1 MSVPEIDNSSAGDIS
16 VSETISNIE
25 PHSISLYSDDLAPV
39 PVAKRTWGTWNY
51 AALWISMS
59 LCIPTYM
66 LASSL
71 IEGGMNW
78 WQAIL
83 TIFLGNTVVLLP
95 MILNGHAGA
104 KYGIPFPVFARA
116 SFGTKGAN
124 IPAMLRAIVACG
136 WFGIQT
142 WIGGFA
148 IFQMLRLWIPALAT
162 LPQIFPANWGLETGP
177 AICFLLFWFLN
188 MYVVWLG
195 VESIRKLL
203 VFKAFF
209 LPVAAL
215 ALLFWA
221 INAGNGLGPILEQP
235 SKFTSTAA
243 FFAFFFPALTGMVG
257 FWATLSLNIP
267 DFTRYAISQKA
278 QVTGQIIGLPPSMTL
293 FSFIGVVVT
302 SATTIIYG
310 TTIWDPLVLAGK
322 FDSKLL
328 VSLAMIAVAISTL
341 ATNIAAN
348 IVSPANDFANL
359 APSKI
364 NFRKGGLITGVI
376 GILIFP
382 WKLIADPTGYIFTW
396 LVGYSSLLGPVGGIM
411 IADYYFIRK
420 KELHTAALYQA
431 NGIYSYNKGFN
442 TSAIVALLLGIL
454 PNVPGFFV
462 TIKVLPA
469 DTLPQWINHLYNYA
483 WFVGFLVSGGVY
495 WLMMKNKSQF
505 NR

>member
-1 MSVPEIDNSSAGDIS
+1 MSIKHSVIKLERSEIKSKMSKNQNH
-16 VSETISNIE
+16 TNT
-25 PHSISLYSDDLAPV
+25 SLYSEDLAPV
-39 PVAKRTWGTWNY
+39 SPDKRTWTTWNY

-66 LASSL
+66 LSSSL

-83 TIFLGNTVVLLP
+83 TIFLGNTIVLIL

-104 KYGIPFPVFARA
+104 KYGIPFPVFARD

-124 IPAMLRAIVACG
+124 IPALLRAIVACG

-148 IFQMLRLWIPALAT
+148 IYQMMRLWIPSIET
-162 LPQIFPANWGLETGP
+162 LPQIFPDSFGLQTGP
-177 AICFLLFWFLN
+177 AICFLLFWLLN
-188 MYVVWLG
+188 MYVVYLG

-203 VFKAFF
+203 VFKAIF
-209 LPVAAL
+209 LPIAAL

-221 INAGNGLGPILEQP
+221 ISAANGLGPILETK
-235 SKFTSTAA
+235 SKFTTTAD
-243 FFAFFFPALTGMVG
+243 FFHFFFPALTGMVG

-278 QVTGQIIGLPPSMTL
+278 QIKGQIYGLPTSMTL
-293 FSFIGVVVT
+293 FAFVGVVVT
-302 SATTIIYG
+302 SATTIVFG
-310 TTIWDPLVLAGK
+310 TTIWDPVILAGK

-328 VSLAMIAVAISTL
+328 VSIAMIAVAISTL

-359 APSKI
+359 SPSKI
-364 NFRKGGLITGVI
+364 DFRKGGYITGII

-411 IADYYFIRK
+411 IVDYYFIRK
-420 KELHTAALYQA
+420 QTLIVEELYNTK
-431 NGIYSYNKGFN
+431 GIYSFLNGFN
-442 TSAIVALLLGIL
+442 FCAVISLLIGIA
-454 PNVPGFFV
+454 PNVPGFFT
-462 TIKVLPA
+462 TIKVWPA
-469 DTLPQWINHLYNYA
+469 DMFPNWILALYHYA
-483 WFVGFLVSGGVY
+483 WFVGFALSGVVY
-495 WLMMKNKSQF
+495 WLLMKNHNSKF
-505 NR
+505 K

>member
-1 MSVPEIDNSSAGDIS
+1 MNTNS
-16 VSETISNIE
+16 
-25 PHSISLYSDDLAPV
+25 SLYSEDLAPIS
-39 PVAKRTWGTWNY
+39 AKKRTWTTWNY

-66 LASSL
+66 LSSSL

-83 TIFLGNTVVLLP
+83 TIFLGNTVVLIP

-124 IPAMLRAIVACG
+124 IPALLRAIVACG

-148 IFQMLRLWIPALAT
+148 LFQMARLWIPSLET
-162 LPQIFPANWGLETGP
+162 LPQIFPDSFGLQTGP
-177 AICFLLFWFLN
+177 AICFILFWLLN
-188 MYVVWLG
+188 MYVVYLG

-203 VFKAFF
+203 VFKAIF

-221 INAGNGLGPILEQP
+221 LSAAHGLGPILNTP
-235 SKFTSTAA
+235 SKFTNTSD
-243 FFAFFFPALTGMVG
+243 FFTFFFPALTGMVG

-267 DFTRYAISQKA
+267 DFTRYATSQKA
-278 QVTGQIIGLPPSMTL
+278 QIKGQIYGLPTSMTL
-293 FSFIGVVVT
+293 FAFVGVVVT
-302 SATTIIYG
+302 SATTIVFG
-310 TTIWDPLVLAGK
+310 TMIWDPVVLAGK

-328 VSLAMIAVAISTL
+328 VSVAMVAVAISTL

-359 APSKI
+359 SPSKI
-364 NFRKGGLITGVI
+364 DFRKGGYITGVI

-411 IADYYFIRK
+411 IVDYYFIRK
-420 KELHTAALYQA
+420 QTLIVDDLY
-431 NGIYSYNKGFN
+431 NTKGMYSFLNGFN
-442 TSAIVALLLGIL
+442 FCAIIALLIGIV
-454 PNVPGFFV
+454 PNVPGFFT
-462 TIKVLPA
+462 TIKVLQADAFPA
-469 DTLPQWINHLYNYA
+469 WILGLYNYA
-483 WFVGFLVSGGVY
+483 WFVGFTLSGFVY
-495 WLMMKNKSQF
+495 WLLMRNYKD
-505 NR
+505 